1 MMFEAYVTNLGMY
14 PEYGVEVGEYLKF
27 PTTAEEV
34 RALFSR
40 IGIDGIR
47 YQEYFITNYESDVLG
62 LYDHLG
68 EYESLDE
75 LNYLAHLLEEMT
87 PDELEKLEAVMDAG
101 EYTSSV
107 KNLINLT
114 QNLDCFEFYT
124 GVKDEEDLGRMY
136 LLEVDALQIPEYLVD
151 YIDYEAYGRDIRI
164 NEGGHFAPGGYVF
177 AKKLI
182 LVIMLCVF
190 QMGVSLLLFPI
201 WNRLFTEREVM
212 HSAERFLSEAAAPVS
227 EPETESTDPTEPQKP
242 YAELWE
248 EMCAYN
254 DNLYAQ
260 KQADLNSTDDFKE
273 SGFRLRDYGRKD
285 EVFAVLTI
293 PKINLDMPVYLG
305 ATDLNLASGAAHLSQ
320 TSLPIGGE
328 NTNCV
333 IAGHRGW
340 NGALYFR
347 YVPDLVRGDTVTL
360 QNIWET
366 LTYQV
371 VETKIIAPND
381 VDAIRIQEGRELLT
395 LLTCHPYASGG
406 KQRYLVICERV
417 YQEDNYGE
425 THGG

>member
-1 MMFEAYVTNLGMY
+1 MSTKAMTISAAVLVFLLALGLTLY
-14 PEYGVEVGEYLKF
+14 PLISNQYNQQHQSQIH
-27 PTTAEEV
+27 TA
-34 RALFSR
+34 
-40 IGIDGIR
+40 
-47 YQEYFITNYESDVLG
+47 YQEQVEQM
-62 LYDHLG
+62 
-68 EYESLDE
+68 E
-75 LNYLAHLLEEMT
+75 
-87 PDELEKLEAVMDAG
+87 DADI
-101 EYTSSV
+101 
-107 KNLINLT
+107 LIART
-114 QNLDCFEFYT
+114 
-124 GVKDEEDLGRMY
+124 M
-136 LLEVDALQIPEYLVD
+136 
-151 YIDYEAYGRDIRI
+151 
-164 NEGGHFAPGGYVF
+164 
-177 AKKLI
+177 
-182 LVIMLCVF
+182 
-190 QMGVSLLLFPI
+190 
-201 WNRLFTEREVM
+201 
-212 HSAERFLSEAAAPVS
+212 AAAYN
-227 EPETESTDPTEPQKP
+227 EALKP
-242 YAELWE
+242 GVQ
-248 EMCAYN
+248 
-254 DNLYAQ
+254 DRDAQ

-347 YVPDLVRGDTVTL
+347 YVPDLVKGDIVTL
-360 QNIWET
+360 RNIWET

-406 KQRYLVICERV
+406 KQRFLVICERV
-417 YQEDNYGE
+417 FQEDNYGE